1 MLFYTVMKPV
11 VQLALRVFFRRLE
24 IRHRERLDQAGPM
37 LIVSNHPN
45 TLMDPLVVAAN
56 RRRPIAFLAKS
67 TFFKNPVSRAIFL
80 SGNCIPIYRRQDAE
94 SGDSG
99 VTPEEL
105 AARNEAAFSKC
116 YDYFDQ
122 GGTIQIFPEGTSISE
137 RRLRPLKTGAARICL
152 GAEARHDF
160 RLGVKILPIGINYFD
175 PSRFRSDV
183 FVNIGKP
190 ILVADYAEA
199 YRADPD
205 AAADALTE
213 EIRRRLEQRLVITR
227 DAAEDELVLQ
237 IERTFGEHLIP
248 DDEETLYDNFLLSR
262 ALLEAVPYFEQ
273 HDPARLT
280 AVREKLSAYLRELAA
295 LGLTDEALES
305 SRGAGHRWTRA
316 AVSGLKVV
324 LGFPLYLY
332 GAVNNYLP
340 YILPSLIARRATK
353 DLEFVAPIMMVTGIL
368 TFGLSYGVQIG
379 LMHHFTR
386 NWAWTALYAL
396 SLPLAGFY
404 ALSYWQNLSARRRR
418 LRTLRLFRTQRPV
431 LESLLRQRHEILRL
445 LGDARTAYLAAASLT
460 PGPFP
465 AGPHPRPLS

>member
-11 VQLALRVFFRRLE
+11 VQVALRVFFRRLE
-24 IRHRERLDQAGPM
+24 IRHHERLEQPGPM

-56 RRRPIAFLAKS
+56 RRAPIAFLAKS
-67 TFFKNPVSRAIFL
+67 TFFKNPISRAIFL

-94 SGDSG
+94 SGDAG
-99 VTPEEL
+99 VSPEEL
-105 AARNEAAFSKC
+105 AQRNEAAFGQC
-116 YDYFDQ
+116 YDYFDK
-122 GGTIQIFPEGTSISE
+122 GGTIQIFPEGTSVSE
-137 RRLRPLKTGAARICL
+137 RRLRPLKTGAARISL

-160 RLGVKILPIGINYFD
+160 RLGLKILPIGINYFD

-190 ILVADYAEA
+190 IVVADYAAA
-199 YRADPD
+199 YHADSE
-205 AAADALTE
+205 AAADELTE

-262 ALLEAVPYFEQ
+262 ALLEAVPYFEK

-280 AVREKLSAYLRELAA
+280 QVRATLSAYLLDLDRLR
-295 LGLTDEALES
+295 LTDEALES
-305 SRGAGHRWTRA
+305 GKGPGQRWTRA
-316 AVSGLKVV
+316 AISGLKLV

-332 GAVNNYLP
+332 GLLNNYIP
-340 YILPSLIARRATK
+340 YILPSLIAKRATK

-368 TFGLSYGVQIG
+368 TFGLGYALQIG
-379 LMHHFTR
+379 LVHHFTQH
-386 NWAWTALYAL
+386 WPWTLLYAL
-396 SLPLAGFY
+396 SLPPTGFY
-404 ALSYWQNLSARRRR
+404 ALSYWNNLRARLLR
-418 LRTLRLFRTQRPV
+418 LRALKLFRTKRAV
-431 LESLLRQRHEILRL
+431 MEDLLRQRQAVLRL
-445 LGDARTAYLAAASLT
+445 LSEARSAFLAAVSVAS
-460 PGPFP
+460 
-465 AGPHPRPLS
+465 PRR

>member
-1 MLFYTVMKPV
+1 MLFYTVVKPV

-24 IRHRERLDQAGPM
+24 IRHHERLEQPGPM
-37 LIVSNHPN
+37 MIVSNHPN

-56 RRRPIAFLAKS
+56 RRKPIAFLAKS

-80 SGNCIPIYRRQDAE
+80 SGNCIPIYRRQDAD
-94 SGDSG
+94 SGDAG

-105 AARNEAAFSKC
+105 AQRNEAAFGQC
-116 YDYFDQ
+116 YDHFDR
-122 GGTIQIFPEGTSISE
+122 GGVIQIFPEGTSISE

-160 RLGVKILPIGINYFD
+160 KLGVKILPIGINYFD

-190 ILVADYAEA
+190 IIVADYAAA
-199 YRADPD
+199 YRADPE

-248 DDEETLYDNFLLSR
+248 DDEETLYDNFQLSR
-262 ALLEAVPYFEQ
+262 ALLEAVPYFEK

-280 AVREKLSAYLRELAA
+280 EVREKLGTYLLDLDRLR
-295 LGLTDEALES
+295 LTDEALES
-305 SRGAGHRWTRA
+305 SKGRNHRWTRA
-316 AVSGLKVV
+316 TISGIKLV

-332 GAVNNYLP
+332 GLINNYVP
-340 YILPSLIARRATK
+340 YILPSMIAKRATK
-353 DLEFVAPIMMVTGIL
+353 DLEFVAPIMLVTGIL
-368 TFGLSYGVQIG
+368 TFGFGYALQIG
-379 LMHHFTR
+379 LVHHFTQS
-386 NWAWTALYAL
+386 WLWTLLYGL
-396 SLPLAGFY
+396 SLAPSGFY
-404 ALSYWQNLSARRRR
+404 ALSYWNNLTARLQR
-418 LRTLRLFRTQRPV
+418 LRALKLFRTKRPV
-431 LESLLRQRHEILRL
+431 MEGLLRQRQAIQQL
-445 LGDARTAYLAAASLT
+445 LSSARAAFLSATASSANT
-460 PGPFP
+460 PQKLG
-465 AGPHPRPLS
+465 